1 MARRQPMDEDTRYA
15 HREIG
20 RVHRGLATLR
30 GLLVVDATLLGLIV
44 IPTLIFGEPGPIT
57 LALAAIFVAAV
68 VGAVLVVR
76 NPYPWTLGLAVGH
89 TLLALPMWLA
99 PSFNSIV
106 ATLIAA
112 LLWWAVSVAANARN
126 LKRAFPDAWT
136 ENSRTYTGLSE
147 DAVGSKFRDRAKQER
162 AEKRKQMLLYV
173 GLPVAILIVGL
184 VVRANLRDDEPTY
197 PSAPKVEKPTKA
209 LEPRAAA
216 LQAAWNTSDFDQ
228 VREFIAPSER
238 DSLERLVRKVI
249 RRRKWKDNWPDAG
262 APLLE
267 RYDDTRRYAH
277 HELAGYGALKVSWMW
292 ENGDWWCVRLSFKK
306 D

>member
-1 MARRQPMDEDTRYA
+1 MARRRSMDEDTRYA

-44 IPTLIFGEPGPIT
+44 IPTFIFGEPGPIT

-76 NPYPWTLGLAVGH
+76 NPYPWTLGLAIGH
-89 TLLALPMWLA
+89 TLLALLMWLA
-99 PSFNSIV
+99 PGFSAIV
-106 ATLIAA
+106 ASLIAA

-126 LKRAFPDAWT
+126 LKRAFPDAWA

-162 AEKRKQMLLYV
+162 AAKRKQMLLYV
-173 GLPVAILIVGL
+173 VLPIVVLIVG
-184 VVRANLRDDEPTY
+184 VIVMANMRDDEPTY
-197 PSAPKVEKPTKA
+197 PTAPKVEKPTKP
-209 LEPRAAA
+209 LGPRAEA
-216 LQAAWNTSDFDQ
+216 LRAAWNTSDFDQ
-228 VREFIAPSER
+228 VRELIAPSER
-238 DSLERLVRKVI
+238 DKLERLVRKVI
-249 RRRKWKDNWPDAG
+249 RRRKWKDDWPHAG

-277 HELAGYGALKVSWMW
+277 HELVGYGALKVSWVW
-292 ENGDWWCVRLSFKK
+292 EDGNWWCVRLGFKK